1 VATAEGLHP
10 VNPACRT
17 EVLAKAGESC
27 RDVLFW
33 TRFSRRKA
41 SPRRDVRCNNCR
53 LLQNIA
59 GGDTPRLTAVQA
71 IALPFFK
78 RMHTVKTVGKN
89 EAGYAQLR
97 LVAPNYA
104 FEKNKNSLVTA
115 RNSRI
120 RPGRGTFTAK
130 ESK

>member
-1 VATAEGLHP
+1 
-10 VNPACRT
+10 
-17 EVLAKAGESC
+17 
-27 RDVLFW
+27 
-33 TRFSRRKA
+33 
-41 SPRRDVRCNNCR
+41 
-53 LLQNIA
+53 
-59 GGDTPRLTAVQA
+59 
-71 IALPFFK
+71 
-78 RMHTVKTVGKN
+78 MHTVKTVGKN